1 MKIFITGASGYI
13 GGMLAE
19 RFLEDSKVEGV
30 IALDMKPPPA
40 RFSLKHPKLSW
51 INHNLGDSGWEE
63 KVLKIFT
70 PDVIIHAAYVI
81 RQGYGA
87 QRAWQIKSNI
97 TAAERVFDFA
107 FQNKIKR
114 LIHFSTVASY
124 GALASNST
132 GKRFKEEDPFVEA
145 SYLYGVDKKVIEEKL
160 QALYTKAHPATQ
172 VLVVRPSAVTGPRG
186 QFMFRRFG
194 LLLVKKG
201 LPFIPLTGKDSARQF
216 VHEDDVFEAIQFMAK
231 DGIPGAYE
239 VFNLASPDFF
249 LLKDMARE
257 LGKISVK
264 IPMILGKLTF
274 GFLWHVTRGRIPTVP
289 AGINSYTYPIIV
301 DGSKIT
307 RFGFKYNY
315 SGHEALKAARGYW
328 VRFIQPAA

>member
-19 RFLEDSKVEGV
+19 RFLENPLVEGV

-40 RFSLKHPKLSW
+40 RFPLKHPKLSW
-51 INHNLGDSGWEE
+51 IDYNLGDSGWEE

-70 PDVIIHAAYVI
+70 PDVIVHAAYVI
-81 RQGYGA
+81 RQGYGTK
-87 QRAWQIKSNI
+87 RAWQIKSNI
-97 TAAERVFDFA
+97 TAAERGFNFA

-124 GALASNST
+124 GALRTNT
-132 GKRFKEEDPFVEA
+132 TEKLFREEDPFREA
-145 SYLYGVDKKVIEEKL
+145 KYLYGVDKKVIEEKL
-160 QALYTKAHPATQ
+160 QALYAKANPATQ
-172 VLVVRPSAVTGPRG
+172 VLVVRPCAITGPRG

-194 LLLVKKG
+194 LLFIKKG

-216 VHEDDVFEAIQFMAK
+216 VHEDDIFEAIQFMVK

-239 VFNLASPDFF
+239 VFNLASPDLF
-249 LLKDMARE
+249 LLKNMARE
-257 LGKISVK
+257 IGKISVR

-274 GFLWHVTRGRIPTVP
+274 GFLWHITRGKIPTVP

-307 RFGFKYNY
+307 RLGFKYNY
-315 SGHEALKAARGYW
+315 SGREALKADRGYW
-328 VRFIQPAA
+328 SKFIQGAA